1 MGIFSGLEKLGI
13 KKSEQLEI
21 YPHEEEKVQETKKE
35 TSTGVPKT
43 EVKEEEFLFDKTH
56 ICPLCDTTFTTRTVK
71 IGKTKA
77 LAHDSDLRPRYRNI
91 DVLKYDAIVCPKC
104 GFAAI
109 TRYFK
114 PVSSTQAK
122 WIREQISDNFS
133 GIEIPADKYTYEQ
146 AILMHKLAL
155 MTAVVKRAKTSER
168 AYCCLKLA
176 WLYRG
181 MKEEQKDEALKA
193 DCRKNEEDLIRKAY
207 EGYTE
212 AFSTEAFP
220 MCGMDELTVTYLVAD
235 LARQLK
241 EYEVAQRW
249 ISKVIVSRSA
259 NERMKDKARMLKD
272 QIMAE
277 KSQEEEKTE

>member
-1 MGIFSGLEKLGI
+1 MAGLFED
-13 KKSEQLEI
+13 
-21 YPHEEEKVQETKKE
+21 T
-35 TSTGVPKT
+35 
-43 EVKEEEFLFDKTH
+43 FL
-56 ICPLCDTTFTTRTVK
+56 
-71 IGKTKA
+71 
-77 LAHDSDLRPRYRNI
+77 
-91 DVLKYDAIVCPKC
+91 
-104 GFAAI
+104 
-109 TRYFK
+109 
-114 PVSSTQAK
+114 
-122 WIREQISDNFS
+122 
-133 GIEIPADKYTYEQ
+133 
-146 AILMHKLAL
+146 
-155 MTAVVKRAKTSER
+155 
-168 AYCCLKLA
+168 
-176 WLYRG
+176 
-181 MKEEQKDEALKA
+181 KEEQKDEALKA

-207 EGYTE
+207 EGFTE